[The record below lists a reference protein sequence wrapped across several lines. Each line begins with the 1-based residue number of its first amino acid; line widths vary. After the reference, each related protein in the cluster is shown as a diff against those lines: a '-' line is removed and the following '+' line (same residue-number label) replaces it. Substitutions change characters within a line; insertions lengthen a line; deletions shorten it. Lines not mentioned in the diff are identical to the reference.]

1 MGGNLLQHHG
11 IIGQK
16 WGVRRFQNRDGSL
29 TSAGKSRLARK
40 DEKWIKKKSEG
51 ITQKAKQ
58 KSARE
63 LDRYAQELLRNPNA
77 LKKDGKLSAE
87 TVNAYN
93 QRMAAL
99 MNAKVSGLRSPSG
112 KVVQFVAKRGEI
124 GVFMAL
130 ADEGYDMS
138 QIKNGIWGNGRVA
151 YKQSVL
157 DKVER

>member
-1 MGGNLLQHHG
+1 MESKQLQHHG
-11 IIGQK
+11 ILGQK
-16 WGVRRFQNRDGSL
+16 WGVRRYQNYDGSL
-29 TSAGKSRLARK
+29 TSAGKSRLSKK
-40 DEKWIKKKSEG
+40 DEKWVKKKSEKL
-51 ITQKAKQ
+51 TEQAKK
-58 KSARE
+58 KSSRE
-63 LDRYAQELLRNPNA
+63 LNRYAQELLRNPNA

-99 MNAKVSGLRSPSG
+99 MSEKVSDVRSPSG

-138 QIKNGIWGNGRVA
+138 QIKNGIWENGRVA
-151 YKQSVL
+151 YKKNVL
-157 DKVER
+157 DKIEN